1 MSIWNK
7 ILIGFIF
14 IGSAAF
20 FYMATRTLKTHEQWR
35 VSAIRHEEKVA
46 AVIAENVELVDGG
59 EGEDAQLGIDRTRLE
74 LHKLMIDRGRVWYNC
89 EPRKIDAATG
99 ALSLAT
105 DLPDPHQITEKAV
118 LAIFE
123 ESDFGEG
130 GRFLGQ
136 FRVTEVA
143 EKQLALEPTMKM
155 TPQTLDRL
163 SKSKGPWTLYDIM
176 PVDNHTAFAE
186 LDEPERRAILPEGS
200 VAGYLKDG
208 QPADA
213 DDAPER
219 LAKDGKTTDGKIYVR
234 MLRDYEVLFR
244 QYHRQRSITVDL
256 VEATTRDKQSIEAAL
271 ADAKEQEQFRQK
283 EIAALKTDLAKISLE
298 RHAVAE
304 HHKSLKANLATVNE
318 KIALAMKTNSAMAGE
333 IAKIQLEASRLI
345 DERTNRM
352 AQSGSIR

>member
-20 FYMATRTLKTHEQWR
+20 FYMAARTLKTHEEWR
-35 VSAIRHEEKVA
+35 TSVRRHEEKVA
-46 AVIAENVELVDGG
+46 AVETENVELVGGG
-59 EGEDAQLGIDRTRLE
+59 EGEEAGLGIKRTRLA

-89 EPRKIDAATG
+89 EPQKVDAATG

-118 LAIFE
+118 LALFE
-123 ESDFGEG
+123 ENDVGDG

-155 TPQTLDRL
+155 TPRALERL
-163 SKSKGPWTLYDIM
+163 SKSGGPWTLYDII

-186 LDEPERRAILPEGS
+186 LDEEERRAILPEES
-200 VAGYLKDG
+200 VAEYLKDG
-208 QPADA
+208 QPAEA
-213 DDAPER
+213 DDPPER
-219 LAKDGKTTDGKIYVR
+219 LAKDGKTYVR
-234 MLRDYEVLFR
+234 RLRDYEVLFR
-244 QYHRQRSITVDL
+244 EYHRQRSITVDL
-256 VEATTRDKQSIEAAL
+256 VEATTRDKQYIEAAL

-283 EIAALKTDLAKISLE
+283 EIAALKTDLAKISRE
-298 RHAVAE
+298 RDAVAA
-304 HHKSLKANLATVNE
+304 HHKILKEKLAAVNASVE
-318 KIALAMKTNSAMAGE
+318 LAMKTNSAMAGE

-345 DERTNRM
+345 DARTNRM